1 MPYYFNRDGHR
12 IDAAKFQEL
21 QADPAYTMLKEFDN
35 GAVRVR
41 LVWLGKVSDREHST
55 WRDTWPLFTMSVWNY
70 TAEGKLVPDPV
81 ANGQTFASE
90 HEALNAYEEFLIT
103 WADCEIGDNGN
114 LIEKDNLLAPPPPPD
129 PDKPASE
136 FKLDDDNDAAW

>member
-1 MPYYFNRDGHR
+1 MKYFDREGNR
-12 IDAAKFQEL
+12 IDAARWSEL
-21 QADPAYTMLKEFDN
+21 QAQPDYALIKEYDN
-35 GAVRVR
+35 GAVRLR
-41 LVWLGKVSDREHST
+41 LVWVGRITDKDWQSF
-55 WRDTWPLFTMSVWNY
+55 RDTWPLFTISVWNY

-81 ANGQTFASE
+81 ANGETFANE
-90 HEALNAYEEFLIT
+90 CEALNAYEEFLIH
-103 WADCEIGDNGN
+103 WAEAEIDDNGK